1 VLIIHVHMTGRL
13 LIFIHFSLWSILV
26 VPLSAQYVSIFDTSV
41 YEHDRSFAHNVNF
54 PLTDEIGTL
63 DPLIV
68 ELGLSTDDGSRIIFD
83 NPSPNTPNDS
93 FSNFLLRW
101 ADSQNFQNPSAD
113 EFQSDH
119 ESEQWSISSVVNNDE
134 RTYERLGE
142 ENLVPQISAFL
153 EDFIKIR
160 GSSFS
165 YFTLPA
171 ERFHYDTA
179 DLISLSHDYRY
190 ALTDQLLSHADS
202 FFYHGPVVSVSN
214 KTKEFSEVDSS
225 VFSFRP
231 ESLHTHYPNFSF
243 IRYSPS
249 KFTFNAFLE
258 DPFVPIPLETQF
270 VKKEVKT
277 EGTAKYIKSNRQ
289 RRNSWVFDYYK
300 WEINDFDPTN
310 KNSNLLGAIG
320 LLEGNLTNFDNGM
333 PNPDA
338 NETIYLEIIANDG
351 IDSLDVLAYGMTG
364 GNALNDYTG
373 NNGFHFMTATG
384 WGNSETDVTS
394 YFNLIT
400 TPDSGSGD
408 TGIDA
413 WLNGFD
419 GYNQPTDLWGV
430 YRDGDKFYLTYEFSN
445 LNFSPVP
452 EPSTYFM
459 TGALFCLIGLNRTS
473 RNSIKKLLYLLLVKF
488 SRNYNAREV
497 KKNVS

>member
-1 VLIIHVHMTGRL
+1 MTGRL
-13 LIFIHFSLWSILV
+13 LIFLHFSLWSILV
-26 VPLSAQYVSIFDTSV
+26 VPLSAQYVSIFDTSI
-41 YEHDRSFAHNVNF
+41 YEHDRSFVHNGNF

-68 ELGLSTDDGSRIIFD
+68 ELGLSTDDSSRIILD

-101 ADSQNFQNPSAD
+101 ADSQNSQNPSAD

-119 ESEQWSISSVVNNDE
+119 ESEQLSFAAVVNNDE

-153 EDFIKIR
+153 EDFIKIG
-160 GSSFS
+160 GSSFR
-165 YFTLPA
+165 YFTLPLG
-171 ERFHYDTA
+171 RFHYDTA
-179 DLISLSHDYRY
+179 DLISLSHDYHY
-190 ALTDQLLSHADS
+190 ALTDQLLSDADS
-202 FFYHGPVVSVSN
+202 FFYHGPVASTSN
-214 KTKEFSEVDSS
+214 KTNEFSKVDST

-231 ESLHTHYPNFSF
+231 ESLYAKYPNFSF
-243 IRYSPS
+243 IRYSPA
-249 KFTFNAFLE
+249 KFNFNAFL
-258 DPFVPIPLETQF
+258 DDSFVPIPQETQF

-277 EGTAKYIKSNRQ
+277 EGTVQYIKSNRQ
-289 RRNSWVFDYYK
+289 RRLAWSGDIYQ

-310 KNSNLLGAIG
+310 KSSNPLGAIAPV
-320 LLEGNLTNFDNGM
+320 EGNLTNFDPSRM
-333 PNPDA
+333 PGTEA
-338 NETIYLEIIANDG
+338 NNTIYLEIIANDG

-394 YFNLIT
+394 YFDLKT
-400 TPDSGSGD
+400 TSNSGDGD

-430 YRDGDKFYLTYEFSN
+430 YRDGDNFYLTYEFSN

-473 RNSIKKLLYLLLVKF
+473 RNSMKKLLFLLLVKF
-488 SRNYNAREV
+488 SRNYNAQEV
-497 KKNVS
+497 EKKVS

>member
-1 VLIIHVHMTGRL
+1 MTGRL
-13 LIFIHFSLWSILV
+13 LTFIHFSLWSILV
-26 VPLSAQYVSIFDTSV
+26 VPLSAQYVSIFQTSV
-41 YEHDRSFAHNVNF
+41 YEHERSFVHKSNF

-68 ELGLSTDDGSRIIFD
+68 ELGLSTDDGSRIILD
-83 NPSPNTPNDS
+83 NPSPNTPDDS

-119 ESEQWSISSVVNNDE
+119 ESEQLSIAAVVNNDE

-142 ENLVPQISAFL
+142 ENLIPQISAFL
-153 EDFIKIR
+153 EDFIKTGG
-160 GSSFS
+160 GSFG
-165 YFTLPA
+165 YFTLPV
-171 ERFHYDTA
+171 ERFHYDTT
-179 DLISLSHDYRY
+179 DLISLSHDYHY
-190 ALTDQLLSHADS
+190 CLTDQLISDVDS
-202 FFYHGPVVSVSN
+202 FFYHGFVESSSN
-214 KTKEFSEVDSS
+214 KINEFSVVDSS
-225 VFSFRP
+225 VFSFHP
-231 ESLHTHYPNFSF
+231 DSLYAKYPNFSF
-243 IRYSPS
+243 IRYSPA
-249 KFTFNAFLE
+249 KFNFNAFLD
-258 DPFVPIPLETQF
+258 DPFVPIPQETQF

-277 EGTAKYIKSNRQ
+277 EGTVQYIKSNRQ
-289 RRNSWVFDYYK
+289 RRTTNASWVEGNIYK

-310 KNSNLLGAIG
+310 KGSNPLGAVDTTFD
-320 LLEGNLTNFDNGM
+320 ENLTNFDIGM

-351 IDSLDVLAYGMTG
+351 IDSVDVLANGTTG

-384 WGNSETDVTS
+384 WGNSETDITS

-413 WLNGFD
+413 WLNGFV

-430 YRDGDKFYLTYEFSN
+430 YRDGDKFYLTYSFSD

-473 RNSIKKLLYLLLVKF
+473 RNSMKKLLFHLLVKF
-488 SRNYNAREV
+488 SRNNNAQEV
-497 KKNVS
+497 EKKVS